1 MSENDIGTSRIER
14 HPVLEFKR
22 QKEVTIYYHGQPIR
36 AYEGETVASALYAAG
51 VRTFSHS
58 PSLNRPRGL
67 FCAIGKCASCVMNID
82 GISNVRS
89 CITPVRDGMTVEEQK
104 GAGAFP
110 ETPEGD
116 YGETVEDAEAD
127 IVVVGGGPAGLSAA
141 LEASSLGAS
150 VLLLD
155 ENHQLG
161 GQLIKQTHR
170 FFGSKEHDA
179 GVRGV
184 TIARRMIEK
193 VESDERIR
201 VMLQTTA
208 FGYYPDGVIAAVR
221 ENRQLV
227 RIKGRRVIFATGAA
241 ENSLAFENNDLP
253 GVYGAGAA
261 QTLMNVYGVKPGD
274 EVLMVGSGN
283 VGVIVSYQLIQA
295 GVKIKAIVEAMPRI
309 GAYFVHAAKV
319 RRLGVPIYVGHS
331 IKRAFGNGKVE
342 GATIVKLDEKWRPVE
357 GTEFDIKCDVICLS
371 VGLHPS
377 YELLAQAGCAIRFV
391 PELSGHVAVHN
402 RNLETT
408 VPGIYVAGDS
418 SGVEEASIA
427 MMEGKVAA
435 ISAVFSLG
443 TISGELKEEAEKRL
457 EHTQAQLDSLREG
470 PFGERGRKGKEKAF
484 ALYDEI
490 MGVRR

>member
-1 MSENDIGTSRIER
+1 MSENDIGTSRIDR
-14 HPVLEFKR
+14 HPILEFQR
-22 QKEVTIYYHGQPIR
+22 RKEMTIYYQGQPIK

-58 PSLNRPRGL
+58 PGLNRPRGL
-67 FCAIGKCASCVMNID
+67 FCAIGKCASCVMVID

-89 CITPVRDGMTVEEQK
+89 CITPVRDGMVVEEQI
-104 GAGAFP
+104 GAGDFP
-110 ETPEGD
+110 ATPDGD
-116 YGETVEDAEAD
+116 YAD
-127 IVVVGGGPAGLSAA
+127 EPLDISADLVVVGGGPAGLSAA
-141 LEASSLGAS
+141 LEASGLGLS
-150 VLLLD
+150 VLLAD

-170 FFGSKEHDA
+170 FFGSREHDA

-184 TIARRMIEK
+184 TIARKMIDEVEK
-193 VESDERIR
+193 NANIR
-201 VMLQTTA
+201 VLLSTTV
-208 FGYYPDGVIAAVR
+208 FGYYPGGVIAAVK

-227 RIKGRRVIFATGAA
+227 RITGKRVIFATGAA

-283 VGVIVSYQLIQA
+283 VGVIVSYQLMQA

-309 GAYFVHAAKV
+309 GAYFVHAAKI
-319 RRLGVPIYVGHS
+319 RRFGVPIYVGHS
-331 IKRAFGNGKVE
+331 IKRAFGDGKVE
-342 GATIVKLDEKWRPVE
+342 GATIVKLDEKWQPVP
-357 GTEFDIKCDVICLS
+357 GTEFDLKCDVICLS

-377 YELLAQAGCAIRFV
+377 YELLAQAGCAIRFI

-427 MMEGKVAA
+427 MMEGRVAA
-435 ISAVFSLG
+435 ISAAFSLG
-443 TISGELKEEAEKRL
+443 LSGEAGEEASKRL
-457 EHTQAQLDSLREG
+457 EHTQAQLESLREG
-470 PFGERGRKGKEKAF
+470 PFGARGRNGKQKAF
-484 ALYDEI
+484 ELYEQI
-490 MGVRR
+490 MGVKE

>member
-1 MSENDIGTSRIER
+1 MSENDIGTSRIEK
-14 HPVLEFKR
+14 HPVLEFRR
-22 QKEVTIYYHGQPIR
+22 QKEVSIYYQGRPIK

-58 PSLNRPRGL
+58 PGLNRPRGL

-89 CITPVRDGMTVEEQK
+89 CITPVRDGMIVEEQN
-104 GAGAFP
+104 GAGEFP
-110 ETPEGD
+110 QTTEGD
-116 YGETVEDAEAD
+116 YEETPLETEAD
-127 IVVVGGGPAGLSAA
+127 LVIIGGGPAGLSAA
-141 LEASSLGAS
+141 MEAADLGLS

-184 TIARRMIEK
+184 TIAREMIEK
-193 VESDERIR
+193 VESNDKIR
-201 VMLQTTA
+201 VMLSTTV
-208 FGYYPDGVIAAVR
+208 FGYYPGGVIAAVK

-227 RIKGRRVIFATGAA
+227 KITGKRVLFATGAA

-261 QTLMNVYGVKPGD
+261 QTLMNVYGVRPGD

-283 VGVIVSYQLIQA
+283 VGVIVSYQLMQA
-295 GVKIKAIVEAMPRI
+295 GVKIKAIVEAMPKI
-309 GAYFVHAAKV
+309 GAYFVHAAKI
-319 RRLGVPIYVGHS
+319 RRFGVPIYVGHS
-331 IKRAFGNGKVE
+331 IKRAFGDGKVE
-342 GATIVKLDEKWRPVE
+342 GATIVKLDEKWQPVP
-357 GTEFDIKCDVICLS
+357 GTEFDVKCDVICLS

-377 YELLAQAGCAIRFV
+377 YELMAQAGCAIRFI
-391 PELSGHVAVHN
+391 PELGGHVAVHN

-427 MMEGKVAA
+427 MMEGRVAA
-435 ISAVFSLG
+435 ISAAFSLG
-443 TISGELKEEAEKRL
+443 IPRGDKAEESRKELED
-457 EHTQAQLDSLREG
+457 TQAQLASLREG
-470 PFGERGRKGKEKAF
+470 PFGARGRNGKQKSFE
-484 ALYDEI
+484 LYEQL
-490 MGVRR
+490 MGVKA